1 MRARGFRGVVWF
13 ALEWRAGRS
22 YVGGVNFFPR
32 LIAALVLA
40 GGALTGVRG
49 EEMSGRFLVRSWQ
62 SEDGL
67 PSNVVR
73 SVTQATDGYLWVAT
87 AEGVVRFDGV
97 RFTGFAT
104 ERRIGSTGN
113 VFATDT
119 FEVASLASGMAST
132 LAKDG
137 R

>member
-1 MRARGFRGVVWF
+1 MRAREFRGAARF
-13 ALEWRAGRS
+13 ALEWRAGRP

-32 LIAALVLA
+32 LIAALALA
-40 GGALTGVRG
+40 CGALTGARG
-49 EEMSGRFLVRSWQ
+49 EDMNGRFLVRSWQ

-73 SVTQATDGYLWVAT
+73 SVAQAADGYLWVAT

-104 ERRIGSTGN
+104 DGEAALARDTARAL
-113 VFATDT
+113 FAEKSGDVW
-119 FEVASLASGMAST
+119 VATTRGGL
-132 LAKDG
+132 L